1 MMGTVFRKTYTKPI
15 PALSEIFTRKGE
27 RFARWRDGKGKK
39 RTAPLT
45 AGRDG
50 LDRIVLTVGTYTA
63 KYRDGQGVIREVA
76 TGCRDEVAARS
87 ILAQLQRQSEL
98 VKSNVIS
105 VGEDAIAGHQ
115 ATKLADHFAA
125 YMMHQK
131 AKELNATRIA
141 NTESRLNRIARDCGL
156 VRLSDLT
163 PTALERWLLERQQED
178 MSAGTRNAY
187 REAWIGFGNWC
198 VTTNRLQTNP
208 MASLPKANV
217 KADCRRKRRAM
228 TEEELTRLLDATRR
242 RPVLDAMTIRRGPN
256 KGKAIAKISNES
268 KRRLELLGRER
279 SLIYKTYLLTGLR
292 KSELASITAGQVHI
306 GEPMSYL
313 DLAAADEKNREGSQ
327 LPLRHDL
334 AVELD
339 EWIGEKRQSLSGDAT
354 IAISC
359 QQSADLSA
367 DTPLF
372 NIPTG
377 ILRIL
382 NRDLELANIP
392 KVDERGRTID
402 IHALRHTF
410 GTHLSKAGVAPRTA
424 QAAMRHSSI
433 DLTMNVYTDPK
444 LLDVQGALER
454 LPELALGVEQAT
466 HENVAKATGTDDTR
480 SSLAPVL
487 APDPDNWCK
496 PLSVVGNSDA
506 SSSDVQNEKKPKKP
520 AVSQAFPMSGR
531 LDLNQ
536 RPLRPERSALPS

>member
-1 MMGTVFRKTYTKPI
+1 V
-15 PALSEIFTRKGE
+15 
-27 RFARWRDGKGKK
+27 
-39 RTAPLT
+39 
-45 AGRDG
+45 
-50 LDRIVLTVGTYTA
+50 
-63 KYRDGQGVIREVA
+63 QEVA

-87 ILAQLQRQSEL
+87 ILTQLERQSEL

-105 VGEDAIAGHQ
+105 AGEDAIAGHQ
-115 ATKLADHFAA
+115 ATILTDHIAA
-125 YMMHQK
+125 YITHQR
-131 AKELNATRIA
+131 AKQLNAARIA
-141 NTESRLNRIARDCGL
+141 NTDSRLKRIANDCGL
-156 VRLSDLT
+156 ARLLDMTAS
-163 PTALERWLLERQQED
+163 ALERWLFERQQEG

-198 VTTNRLQTNP
+198 VGTNRLQSNP
-208 MASLPKANV
+208 LASLPKANV

-228 TEEELTRLLDATRR
+228 TETELTRLLDATRR

-256 KGKAIAKISNES
+256 KGKAIAKISDET

-292 KSELASITAGQVHI
+292 KSELASITVGQVHT

-313 DLAAADEKNREGSQ
+313 ELAAADEKNREGSQ

-334 AVELD
+334 AIELD

-367 DTPLF
+367 DAPLF
-372 NIPTG
+372 NVPTG
-377 ILRIL
+377 LLRIL
-382 NRDLELANIP
+382 NRDLKLAGIP
-392 KVDERGRTID
+392 KVDERGRTVD
-402 IHALRHTF
+402 IHAMRHTF

-444 LLDVQGALER
+444 LLDVQGALDR
-454 LPELALGVEQAT
+454 LPELALDAEPTTQ
-466 HENVAKATGTDDTR
+466 EDVARATGTDDSVPR
-480 SSLAPVL
+480 QFAPAF
-487 APDPDNWCK
+487 APKTDNWCK
-496 PLSVVGNSDA
+496 PLSIVGNSDDQ
-506 SSSDVQNEKKPKKP
+506 SSDCQNEKKPEKLV
-520 AVSQAFPMSGR
+520 VSQAFPMSGR